1 MPSPEGKHQTG
12 GGKSWSEH
20 FGLRVEVGR
29 NGDASATVRLAG
41 EFEVTSVEF
50 TRCAVERAEDET
62 KQIVLDLSRLTF
74 FDVSGAMF
82 LLEAQERARAT
93 GREIVVH
100 HPSRAV
106 RRVLELTGTLPLLCP
121 GEPGDLPSPGVLDS
135 DLVSVCDTAVAAAI
149 RASGADMG
157 NAQLVDPASRVLR
170 IVAQHGFERPFL
182 DFFEIVH
189 DEDSACGAAL
199 AGGLPVWIPDVAKSP
214 VFAGKPALD
223 VMLEAG
229 CQAVASVPALACDG
243 SVLAMISVH
252 RRRPTAWNDQ
262 QSRSLKG

>member
-1 MPSPEGKHQTG
+1 M
-12 GGKSWSEH
+12 SWSEH

-29 NGDASATVRLAG
+29 NGDASLTVRLAG
-41 EFEVTSVEF
+41 EFDVTSVEF
-50 TRCAVERAEDET
+50 TRCAVEQAEGET

-106 RRVLELTGTLPLLCP
+106 RRVLELTGTLPLMCP
-121 GEPGDLPSPGVLDS
+121 GEPGDLPSSDVLDS

-157 NAQLVDPASRVLR
+157 NAQLVDPAGRVLR

-223 VMLEAG
+223 VMLAAG
-229 CQAVASVPALACDG
+229 CRAVASVPALACDG

-252 RRRPTAWNDQ
+252 RRRPTAWNDLQ
-262 QSRSLKG
+262 KQELETVAASLGRLLSA